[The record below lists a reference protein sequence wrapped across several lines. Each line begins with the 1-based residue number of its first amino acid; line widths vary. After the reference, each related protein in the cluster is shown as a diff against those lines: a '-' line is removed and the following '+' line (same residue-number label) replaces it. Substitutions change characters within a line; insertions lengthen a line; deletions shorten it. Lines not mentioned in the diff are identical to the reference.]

1 MRSVFVLYFMLMMG
15 MQTLSSAEPVIA
27 TDHEMFN
34 SEDTVEL
41 NLFWFVSKPF
51 IYKNEKG
58 ELTGIEYDILN
69 EYKSYLANKYGVN
82 LRLNWIE
89 ADSFGNIIDRIQA
102 ASNDN
107 HVGVSAFSITP
118 ERLEKVDFSHPYLA
132 DFTVLVSSEGTP
144 ILKTLDEVNKTLSQM
159 EAVTISGTT
168 YEEFLFE
175 LKNQLQV
182 DFNIHYINSDKN
194 VLNEVSKA
202 DNRFGFIDLPIYLM
216 LIKNGGN
223 LTRQNFFTKRGNGYA
238 FMFPKASKWKVRMD
252 SFLMDPQS
260 REMLAEITS
269 NYIGEELFEFIEN
282 IYGGHNLGTSLLT
295 KEKELQNEQLI
306 LKEQLLEKE
315 KQQRIYL
322 MIALVA
328 MVILIGIIAF
338 QYYRQQKIAETL
350 LTQNKKVESQQRNI
364 ESKNEQLFNRN
375 LQLTSLNEEKNSLVK
390 ILAHDLRSPINQ
402 IQGLVEVLSLGESTL
417 DKESTETINQI
428 KDAAKRV
435 NNMIS
440 KILDFDALEE
450 DRMKVIKEEIN
461 VENLVAEL
469 ANNFKNQAENKKIE
483 LIYQVPVNTII
494 YSDHLYFTQILEN
507 LISNAI
513 KFSEKETRVWVEV
526 FDDQQAVV
534 VKVVDEGPG
543 LTEQDKRLIFNKYQK
558 LSAKPTNGESSTGLG
573 LSIVKKYAELLDIT
587 LTYQS
592 EVDKGTTFILKIP
605 KYKKEG

>member
-1 MRSVFVLYFMLMMG
+1 
-15 MQTLSSAEPVIA
+15 
-27 TDHEMFN
+27 
-34 SEDTVEL
+34 
-41 NLFWFVSKPF
+41 
-51 IYKNEKG
+51 
-58 ELTGIEYDILN
+58 
-69 EYKSYLANKYGVN
+69 
-82 LRLNWIE
+82 
-89 ADSFGNIIDRIQA
+89 
-102 ASNDN
+102 
-107 HVGVSAFSITP
+107 
-118 ERLEKVDFSHPYLA
+118 
-132 DFTVLVSSEGTP
+132 
-144 ILKTLDEVNKTLSQM
+144 
-159 EAVTISGTT
+159 
-168 YEEFLFE
+168 
-175 LKNQLQV
+175 
-182 DFNIHYINSDKN
+182 
-194 VLNEVSKA
+194 
-202 DNRFGFIDLPIYLM
+202 
-216 LIKNGGN
+216 
-223 LTRQNFFTKRGNGYA
+223 
-238 FMFPKASKWKVRMD
+238 MD